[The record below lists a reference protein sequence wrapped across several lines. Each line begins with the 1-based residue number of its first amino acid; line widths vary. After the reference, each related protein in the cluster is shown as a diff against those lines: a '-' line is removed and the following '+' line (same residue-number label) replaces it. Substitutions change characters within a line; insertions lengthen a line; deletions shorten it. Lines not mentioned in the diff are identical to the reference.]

1 MKYILLIS
9 LVINVVSLF
18 VSYLFFKNIK
28 SKKSEIS
35 KLEEIYSG
43 LYKEFDT
50 LVQSNKIKS
59 KNKEATDEKIDNLHN
74 GNVVDNAIN
83 ILRK

>member
-18 VSYLFFKNIK
+18 VSCLFFKNIK

-43 LYKEFDT
+43 LYKEFDA

-59 KNKEATDEKIDNLHN
+59 KNKEAADEKIDNLHN
-74 GNVVDNAIN
+74 GNAVDNAIN